1 MECAFAVRSMAPRYR
16 SSLMKYGAVFHLGV
30 HKATLAE
37 AGVKPADLVR
47 VSIELDDEPLPAD
60 SVPPELE
67 RALKQDAR
75 APSGLAGATALRQT
89 RAREIGDERQEA
101 RDSGAAHRE
110 NPGRVE
116 GAALT
121 GDEWCRS
128 ARL

>member
-1 MECAFAVRSMAPRYR
+1 MAPRYR

-47 VSIELDDEPLPAD
+47 VSIELDDEPQPAD

-75 APSGLAGATALRQT
+75 ARAAWQVLRPSGKREHGKSVTSAKKPVT
-89 RAREIGDERQEA
+89 RARRIEKIL
-101 RDSGAAHRE
+101 
-110 NPGRVE
+110 V
-116 GAALT
+116 ALK
-121 GDEWCRS
+121 GQR
-128 ARL
+128 